1 MSLCLC
7 VSVAKNILM
16 TMDFLIEPMTPEDWE
31 QVRAIYE
38 EGIRAGDATFETS
51 APSWEQW
58 DKAHLPFCRL
68 VARCGGAVIGWA
80 ALSPVSARKAYA
92 GVAETSLYI
101 GASARGKGVGTVL
114 QQELNR
120 QSEAHGIWTLQAVV
134 FPENTASLALLKK
147 SGFREVGRRE
157 RISKLGGR
165 WQDTI
170 LLERRSPVVGK
181 E

>member
-1 MSLCLC
+1 
-7 VSVAKNILM
+7 
-16 TMDFLIEPMTPEDWE
+16 MTPEHWE

-38 EGIRAGDATFETS
+38 EGIRTGDATFESS
-51 APSWEQW
+51 APNWEQW

-68 VARCGGAVIGWA
+68 VARSGDVVIGWA
-80 ALSPVSARKAYA
+80 ALSAVSARKAYA

-101 GASARGKGVGTVL
+101 SASARGKGIGTVL

-120 QSEAHGIWTLQAVV
+120 QSEAHGVWTLQAVV
-134 FPENTASLALLKK
+134 FPENTASIALLRK

-157 RISKLGGR
+157 RISKLNGR

-170 LLERRSPVVGK
+170 LLERRSSVVGK
-181 E
+181 D

>member
-1 MSLCLC
+1 
-7 VSVAKNILM
+7 
-16 TMDFLIEPMTPEDWE
+16 MDFVIEPITAGDWE

-38 EGIRAGDATFETS
+38 EGIRSGNATFETS

-68 VARCGGAVIGWA
+68 VARSQGEVVGWA

-92 GVAETSLYI
+92 GVAESSIYVSE
-101 GASARGKGVGTVL
+101 AAQGKGIGTAL
-114 QQELNR
+114 QEELTR
-120 QSEAHGIWTLQAVV
+120 QSEARGIWTLQGVV

-147 SGFREVGRRE
+147 AGFREVGRRE
-157 RISKLGGR
+157 RISQLDGR
-165 WQDTI
+165 WRDTI

-181 E
+181 D